1 MTTRICLIAGISIFS
16 LTVLTLVA
24 RSQAEADAASVESLA
39 AQFEEMG
46 PVAK

>member
-24 RSQAEADAASVESLA
+24 RSQAEADATRAESFA
-39 AQFEEMG
+39 AQFDEIG

>member
-24 RSQAEADAASVESLA
+24 RSQADAASAESLA
-39 AQFEEMG
+39 AQFDEMG